1 MAHINYLTMNFED
14 LFHAVFDDFG
24 QMKNCGRY
32 ACSEFIDRLEHIY
45 GKASQGK
52 FGDKAVGRLNQKAAY
67 EAAYKYLYK

>member
-14 LFHAVFDDFG
+14 LFHAVFDD
-24 QMKNCGRY
+24 
-32 ACSEFIDRLEHIY
+32 
-45 GKASQGK
+45 